1 MDNNI
6 AEISNNEPYSIEA
19 EQAVLAAIIL
29 EPSNISDVLKQI
41 NADSFYRNEHK
52 EIFST
57 IVEMYTAGTAIDSIT
72 ISERLYEKSVFAS
85 QEDARI
91 YISKLAQL
99 LPQISHFE
107 YYAEIVK
114 EKYYLRTLI
123 SIAQEI
129 IKNSIDPSIEAKQI
143 LDSAEQ
149 KIFEIRQG
157 REANGLVRISEVI
170 KELYTNLQLLSGD
183 DKEKYLGLSSGFPE
197 LDNYMTGL
205 NKSDLILLAARPAM
219 GKTSF
224 ALNIASNVAEKGGT
238 VAVFSL
244 EMSKEQLVSRLL
256 SSTARIQGTKLKTGS
271 LNDSEWSDVASAASI
286 IRRMP
291 IYIDDTSGITVAEMK
306 SKLRRING
314 LSLVVIDYLQLMT
327 TGRHSDNR
335 VQEVAEITR
344 GLKILAKELNVPII
358 TLSQLSRGP
367 EARTEHRPMLA
378 DLRDSGSIEQ
388 DADSVLFLY
397 RDEYYNPESP
407 DVNIAECIIAKN
419 RHGEIGTVK
428 LGWNGEF
435 TLFRPLERRMD
446 EA

>member
-123 SIAQEI
+123 AIAQEI

-157 REANGLVRISEVI
+157 REANGLIRISEVI

-314 LSLVVIDYLQLMT
+314 LSLVVIIGIL
-327 TGRHSDNR
+327 
-335 VQEVAEITR
+335 EV
-344 GLKILAKELNVPII
+344 
-358 TLSQLSRGP
+358 S
-367 EARTEHRPMLA
+367 
-378 DLRDSGSIEQ
+378 
-388 DADSVLFLY
+388 SV
-397 RDEYYNPESP
+397 
-407 DVNIAECIIAKN
+407 
-419 RHGEIGTVK
+419 
-428 LGWNGEF
+428 
-435 TLFRPLERRMD
+435 
-446 EA
+446 